1 MEFFNKLQGENGIV
15 LVAVIGALPF
25 LLMSATA
32 FLKISI
38 VLNILRNAIGIQQVP
53 PNMALNGL
61 ALMMTIYIMYPTFED
76 TYFVVAEAAKRGKQ
90 TLEIIPY
97 ALGPLKEFLYKFA
110 SPEHIDFFKN
120 NAIELW
126 GRQPRVD
133 MAQIEILFAMPAFAT
148 SELTRAFQIG
158 FLIYLP
164 FIAIDLVVSN
174 ILLAL
179 GMMTLS
185 PTTISLPFK
194 VFLFI
199 SVNGWTRIL
208 ESLILSYK

>member
-1 MEFFNKLQGENGIV
+1 MEFFSKLSGENGIV
-15 LVAVIGALPF
+15 LVGVLGALPF

-32 FLKISI
+32 FLKIAI

-61 ALMMTIYIMYPTFED
+61 ALMMTMYVMYPTFED
-76 TYFVVAEAAKRGKQ
+76 TYFIVAESLKKGKQ
-90 TLEIIPY
+90 TIEVIPL
-97 ALGPLKEFLYKFA
+97 ALGPLKTFMYKFA
-110 SPEHIDFFKN
+110 SPEHIAFFKE
-120 NAIELW
+120 NAISLW
-126 GRQPRVD
+126 GRAPRVNMQD
-133 MAQIEILFAMPAFAT
+133 IEILFAMPAFAT

-194 VFLFI
+194 IFLFI